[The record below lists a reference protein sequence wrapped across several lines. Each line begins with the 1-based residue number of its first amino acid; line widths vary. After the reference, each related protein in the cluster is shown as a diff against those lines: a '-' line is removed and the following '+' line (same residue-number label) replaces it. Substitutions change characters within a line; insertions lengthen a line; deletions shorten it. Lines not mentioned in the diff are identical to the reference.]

1 LPLFIPVL
9 VFGAGAAEAQAAG
22 LSAAPHLSLLGAGL
36 ILAAM
41 GLPPAVCVAIR
52 IALD

>member
-1 LPLFIPVL
+1 VL
-9 VFGAGAAEAQAAG
+9 IFGAGAAEAQAAG
-22 LSAAPHLSLLGAGL
+22 LSPAPHLSILGALL

-41 GLPPAVCVAIR
+41 ALPFAICAAVR